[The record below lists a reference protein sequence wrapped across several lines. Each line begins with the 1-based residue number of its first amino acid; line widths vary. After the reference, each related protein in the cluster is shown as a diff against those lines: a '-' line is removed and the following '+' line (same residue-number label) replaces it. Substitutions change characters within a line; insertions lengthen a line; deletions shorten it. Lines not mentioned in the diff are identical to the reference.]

1 MPLLCPCCATAV
13 PLLCHPWPPS
23 LSRVAAACAL
33 RGDSEATPSTPR
45 SDAARLAAARAS
57 HADASE
63 RAASELVR
71 VRVRVRV
78 NPNPRAT
85 HCLETKSSE

>member
-1 MPLLCPCCATAV
+1 MLSDGGRRTLPTLDVLL
-13 PLLCHPWPPS
+13 
-23 LSRVAAACAL
+23 ACAL
-33 RGDSEATPSTPR
+33 RGDSEANPSTPR

-57 HADASE
+57 HAAASE

-78 NPNPRAT
+78 NANADANP
-85 HCLETKSSE
+85 KP